1 MHSGGDE
8 TDLLEGAM
16 LKRGG
21 FFSGWKERLFV
32 LTSKRLQYHID
43 SSRTSAVKGDILLN
57 DIKSVDS
64 LPEKKHG
71 KRFCLAI
78 SGPQETWIVRAET
91 ETDFSRWRDAIRNAI
106 AGERQRP
113 AQPAAAQESP
123 APAQSSRSRIT
134 SASTVASTVSSTP
147 EGQQRRK
154 KSKEIRVVVQAKIEE
169 NYTFGRVIDIGS
181 NGKVLEG
188 SDKRSG
194 DRVAIKQIDV
204 GASIEDEG
212 QLEIWQQ
219 VQHENVVRLLDFY
232 KTPSTLYFVMELAMG
247 KDLFYGV
254 MQHYHHDK
262 PRGFSERDAMELTS
276 QLMSALR
283 HLHLRR
289 IVHCDLKPENILL
302 HEDNGRVKLKLAD
315 WGYAQGAIWHPRSWR
330 RSRTMRKSTCGLQA

>member
-43 SSRTSAVKGDILLN
+43 SRYLVHARAVNVSGLTQAMLLPSRTSAVKGDILLN

-154 KSKEIRVVVQAKIEE
+154 KSKEIRVVVAFPLLRTQSH
-169 NYTFGRVIDIGS
+169 S
-181 NGKVLEG
+181 NG
-188 SDKRSG
+188 
-194 DRVAIKQIDV
+194 
-204 GASIEDEG
+204 
-212 QLEIWQQ
+212 
-219 VQHENVVRLLDFY
+219 
-232 KTPSTLYFVMELAMG
+232 
-247 KDLFYGV
+247 
-254 MQHYHHDK
+254 
-262 PRGFSERDAMELTS
+262 
-276 QLMSALR
+276 
-283 HLHLRR
+283 
-289 IVHCDLKPENILL
+289 
-302 HEDNGRVKLKLAD
+302 GR
-315 WGYAQGAIWHPRSWR
+315 
-330 RSRTMRKSTCGLQA
+330 